1 MIKREQS
8 DFSRTGEEIV
18 ERAFYVLDSYA
29 LFAYFHEEEGADIV
43 TDLIERATEDVHL
56 FLSLINFGEVAYIT
70 ERERGMQQ
78 AVELLEDI
86 RRLPI
91 TLSGVDEQ
99 RVLAAAHIKAYH
111 PVSYADAFAIAL
123 AQEFGAAV
131 VTGDP
136 EFKKVESVVPVLWLR
151 SIVS

>member
-1 MIKREQS
+1 VIRKEQS
-8 DFSRTGEEIV
+8 GTSRSNEEV
-18 ERAFYVLDSYA
+18 VPRAFYVLDSYA
-29 LFAYFHEEEGADIV
+29 LLAYFGDEDGADIV
-43 TDLIERATEDVHL
+43 ADLIKRTTEDVSL

-70 ERERGMQQ
+70 EREKGTQQ

-91 TLSGVDEQ
+91 ILSRIDEE
-99 RVLAAAHIKAYH
+99 RVLAAAHLKAYH

-123 AQEFGAAV
+123 AQEFSAAV

-136 EFKKVESVVPVLWLR
+136 EFKRVESVVPVLWLR
-151 SIVS
+151 SIIS

>member
-1 MIKREQS
+1 MIRKEQS
-8 DFSRTGEEIV
+8 GTSRSSEEVV

-29 LFAYFHEEEGADIV
+29 LFAYFGDEEGADIV
-43 TDLIERATEDVHL
+43 ADLIKRTAEDVSL

-70 ERERGMQQ
+70 EREKGTQQ

-91 TLSGVDEQ
+91 TLSRIDEE
-99 RVLAAAHIKAYH
+99 RILAAAHIKAHH

>member
-1 MIKREQS
+1 VIRKEQS
-8 DFSRTGEEIV
+8 GTSRSSEEVV

-29 LFAYFHEEEGADIV
+29 LFAYFGDEEGADIV
-43 TDLIERATEDVHL
+43 ADLIKRTAEDVSL

-70 ERERGMQQ
+70 EREKGTQQ

-91 TLSGVDEQ
+91 TLSRIDEE
-99 RVLAAAHIKAYH
+99 RILAAAHIKAHH

>member
-1 MIKREQS
+1 MIEKEQNGS
-8 DFSRTGEEIV
+8 SRTGEEIV
-18 ERAFYVLDSYA
+18 ERAFYVLDGYA
-29 LFAYFHEEEGADIV
+29 LFAYFNEEEGADIV
-43 TDLIERATEDVHL
+43 TDLIEKTAEDIHL
-56 FLSLINFGEVAYIT
+56 FLSLINFGEVAYIA

-91 TLSGVDEQ
+91 TLSGIDEQ
-99 RVLAAAHIKAYH
+99 RVLAAAHIKACH

-123 AQEFGAAV
+123 AEELEATV

-151 SIVS
+151 EV

>member
-1 MIKREQS
+1 MIKKEQS
-8 DFSRTGEEIV
+8 GTSRSNEEV
-18 ERAFYVLDSYA
+18 VPRAFYVLDSYA
-29 LFAYFHEEEGADIV
+29 LLAYFGDEEGAGIV
-43 TDLIERATEDVHL
+43 ADLIRRTAEDVSL

-70 ERERGMQQ
+70 EREKGTQQ

-91 TLSGVDEQ
+91 ILSRIDEE
-99 RVLAAAHIKAYH
+99 RVLAAAHLKAYH

-136 EFKKVESVVPVLWLR
+136 EFKRVESVVPVLWLR

>member
-1 MIKREQS
+1 MIEKERNDS
-8 DFSRTGEEIV
+8 SRTGEEIA

-29 LFAYFHEEEGADIV
+29 LFAYFNEEEGADIV
-43 TDLIERATEDVHL
+43 TDLIERTAEGVRL

-70 ERERGMQQ
+70 ERERGTRR

-91 TLSGVDEQ
+91 TLGRVDEE
-99 RVLAAAHIKAYH
+99 RVLATAHIKARYT
-111 PVSYADAFAIAL
+111 VSYADAFAVAL
-123 AQEFGAAV
+123 ADELEAPV

-136 EFKKVESVVPVLWLR
+136 EFKKIESLVTVLWLR
-151 SIVS
+151 EV

>member
-1 MIKREQS
+1 MIRKEQS
-8 DFSRTGEEIV
+8 STSRSSEEVV

-29 LFAYFHEEEGADIV
+29 IFAYFQDEEGADIV
-43 TDLIERATEDVHL
+43 ADLIERTTEDVYL
-56 FLSLINFGEVAYIT
+56 VLSLINFGEVAYIT
-70 ERERGMQQ
+70 ERERGARR

-91 TLSGVDEQ
+91 TLGRVDEE
-99 RVLAAAHIKAYH
+99 RVLAAAHVKAHY

-123 AQEFGAAV
+123 ADELGATV

-136 EFKKVESVVPVLWLR
+136 EFKKIESAVTVLWLR
-151 SIVS
+151 DL

>member
-1 MIKREQS
+1 MIRKEQS
-8 DFSRTGEEIV
+8 GTSRSSEEVV

-29 LFAYFHEEEGADIV
+29 LFAYFGDEEGADIV
-43 TDLIERATEDVHL
+43 ADLIKRTAEDVSL

-70 ERERGMQQ
+70 EREKGTQQ

-91 TLSGVDEQ
+91 TLSRIDEE
-99 RVLAAAHIKAYH
+99 RVLAAAHIKADY

-123 AQEFGAAV
+123 AQEFGASV

-151 SIVS
+151 SVAP

>member
-1 MIKREQS
+1 MIEKEQS
-8 DFSRTGEEIV
+8 DSSGTGEEIV
-18 ERAFYVLDSYA
+18 ERTCYVLDSYA
-29 LFAYFHEEEGADIV
+29 LFAYFNEEEGADIV
-43 TDLIERATEDVHL
+43 TDLIKKTADDVHL

-70 ERERGMQQ
+70 EREKGTRR

-91 TLSGVDEQ
+91 TLSRIDEQ
-99 RVLAAAHIKAYH
+99 RVLAAAHVKAHH

-123 AQEFGAAV
+123 SDELGATV

-136 EFKKVESVVPVLWLR
+136 EFNKVESVVTVLWLR
-151 SIVS
+151 EV

>member
-1 MIKREQS
+1 VIRKEQS
-8 DFSRTGEEIV
+8 GTSRSSKEVV

-29 LFAYFHEEEGADIV
+29 LFAYFGDEEGADIV
-43 TDLIERATEDVHL
+43 ADLIQRTAEDVSL

-70 ERERGMQQ
+70 EREKGARR

-91 TLSGVDEQ
+91 TLSRIDEQ
-99 RVLAAAHIKAYH
+99 RVMAAAHVKARY
-111 PVSYADAFAIAL
+111 PVSYADAFAITL
-123 AQEFGAAV
+123 ADELEATV

-136 EFKKVESVVPVLWLR
+136 EFKKVESVVTVLWLR
-151 SIVS
+151 EV

>member
-1 MIKREQS
+1 VISKEQS
-8 DFSRTGEEIV
+8 GTSRSSEEVV
-18 ERAFYVLDSYA
+18 EHAFYVLDSYA
-29 LFAYFHEEEGADIV
+29 LFAYFGDEEGADIAA
-43 TDLIERATEDVHL
+43 DLIKRTVEDVSL

-70 ERERGMQQ
+70 EREKGTEQ

-91 TLSGVDEQ
+91 TLSRIDEE
-99 RVLAAAHIKAYH
+99 RVSAAAHIKAHY

-136 EFKKVESVVPVLWLR
+136 EFKKMESVVPVLWLR
-151 SIVS
+151 SIAS

>member
-1 MIKREQS
+1 VIRKGQRGT
-8 DFSRTGEEIV
+8 SRSSEEVV

-29 LFAYFHEEEGADIV
+29 LFAYFGDEEGADIV
-43 TDLIERATEDVHL
+43 ADLIKRTAEDVSL

-70 ERERGMQQ
+70 EREKGTRR

-91 TLSGVDEQ
+91 TLSRIDEQ
-99 RVLAAAHIKAYH
+99 RVLAAAHVKAHH

-123 AQEFGAAV
+123 SDELGATV

-136 EFKKVESVVPVLWLR
+136 EFNKVESVVTVLWLR
-151 SIVS
+151 EV

>member
-1 MIKREQS
+1 VIRKEQS
-8 DFSRTGEEIV
+8 GTSRSSKEVV

-29 LFAYFHEEEGADIV
+29 LFAYFGDEEGADIV
-43 TDLIERATEDVHL
+43 ADLIQRTTEDVSL

-70 ERERGMQQ
+70 EREKGARR

-91 TLSGVDEQ
+91 TLSRIDEQ
-99 RVLAAAHIKAYH
+99 RVMAAAHVKARY
-111 PVSYADAFAIAL
+111 PVSYADAFAITL
-123 AQEFGAAV
+123 ADELEATV

-136 EFKKVESVVPVLWLR
+136 EFKKVESVVTVLWLR
-151 SIVS
+151 EV

>member
-1 MIKREQS
+1 MIRKGQRGT
-8 DFSRTGEEIV
+8 SRSSEEVV

-29 LFAYFHEEEGADIV
+29 LFAYFGDEEGADIV
-43 TDLIERATEDVHL
+43 ADLIKRTAEDVSL

-70 ERERGMQQ
+70 EREKGTRR

-91 TLSGVDEQ
+91 TLSRIDEQ
-99 RVLAAAHIKAYH
+99 RVLAAAHVKAHH

-123 AQEFGAAV
+123 SDELGATV

-136 EFKKVESVVPVLWLR
+136 EFNKVESVVTVLWLR
-151 SIVS
+151 EV

>member
-1 MIKREQS
+1 MIRKGQRGT
-8 DFSRTGEEIV
+8 SRSSEEVV

-29 LFAYFHEEEGADIV
+29 LFAYFGDEEGADIV
-43 TDLIERATEDVHL
+43 ADLIKRTAEDVSL

-70 ERERGMQQ
+70 EREKGTRR

-91 TLSGVDEQ
+91 TLSRIDEQ
-99 RVLAAAHIKAYH
+99 RVLAAAHVKAHH

-123 AQEFGAAV
+123 SDELGATV

-136 EFKKVESVVPVLWLR
+136 EFNKVESVVSVLWLR
-151 SIVS
+151 EV